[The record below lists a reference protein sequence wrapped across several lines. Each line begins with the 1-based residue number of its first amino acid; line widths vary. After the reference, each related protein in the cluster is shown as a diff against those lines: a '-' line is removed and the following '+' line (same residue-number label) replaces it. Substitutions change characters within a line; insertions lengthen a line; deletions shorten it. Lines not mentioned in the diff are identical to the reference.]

1 MATSSVIATNNTNNT
16 INAGSAATVAAAAA
30 ATAAA
35 AAAVVVTSTL
45 STRKRSYETAIVM
58 PAMEAKSQT
67 TPITTTT
74 TTTIRSTSATKAS
87 RAASSPEREL
97 KADSVVVDIVDSVD
111 IAESQ
116 TAITLR
122 DCTRTISQSD
132 ADVDD
137 GGEATSPDDTLPS
150 AASTA
155 AVDYLN
161 GSPGTATASPNASA
175 NGIKRQYVLPPPRP
189 HTPAELA
196 ALSNRQSNIS
206 SGTADLATICKPAP
220 FSGDEEAILER
231 ERCDYTKRITYQMAR
246 SGQTNRRVRVYADG
260 IYDLFHQ
267 GHARQL
273 MQAKNI
279 FPNVYLI
286 VGVCNDELTHR
297 MKGRTVMNGF
307 ERYEG
312 VRHCR
317 YVDEIV
323 QNAPWTLSDEFI
335 AENKIDFVA
344 HDDIPYVH
352 DGLDDIYGPL
362 KARGM
367 FVATERTEGVSTSD
381 IVARIVK
388 DYDLYVRRNLAR
400 GYSAKDLNVSF
411 LSEKKF
417 RLQNKMDELKSRG
430 KRELTKVKGD
440 IITKWE
446 EKSREFIDT
455 FLLLFGRERL
465 NHLWN
470 ESKGKL
476 IQALSP
482 PGSPSGSINGDDLD
496 ADANDSSDEYLEL
509 PTEYSGGS
517 SSSLNGKKKRLSLA
531 RRSYLKHSASGSFPN
546 DDDDDNDD
554 VAFDTE

>member
-1 MATSSVIATNNTNNT
+1 MS
-16 INAGSAATVAAAAA
+16 
-30 ATAAA
+30 
-35 AAAVVVTSTL
+35 
-45 STRKRSYETAIVM
+45 EQEQEQ
-58 PAMEAKSQT
+58 EA
-67 TPITTTT
+67 PP
-74 TTTIRSTSATKAS
+74 
-87 RAASSPEREL
+87 SPQMFEY
-97 KADSVVVDIVDSVD
+97 KM
-111 IAESQ
+111 
-116 TAITLR
+116 
-122 DCTRTISQSD
+122 
-132 ADVDD
+132 
-137 GGEATSPDDTLPS
+137 LPLHM
-150 AASTA
+150 
-155 AVDYLN
+155 DF
-161 GSPGTATASPNASA
+161 
-175 NGIKRQYVLPPPRP
+175 K
-189 HTPAELA
+189 EF
-196 ALSNRQSNIS
+196 
-206 SGTADLATICKPAP
+206 TICKPAP
-220 FSGDEEAILER
+220 FSCDEEAIVER
-231 ERCDYTKRITYQMAR
+231 ERCDYTNRITYQMAR
-246 SGQTNRRVRVYADG
+246 SGQTSRRVRVYADG

-323 QNAPWTLSDEFI
+323 QNAPWTLSDDFI
-335 AENKIDFVA
+335 ADNKIDFVA
-344 HDDIPYVH
+344 HDDIPYGH

-400 GYSAKDLNVSF
+400 GYSAKELNVSF

-482 PGSPSGSINGDDLD
+482 PGSPSGSVNGDDLD
-496 ADANDSSDEYLEL
+496 NDGNDSDEFLEL
-509 PTEYSGGS
+509 PAEYSGGS
-517 SSSLNGKKKRLSLA
+517 TSSLNGNKQRYSLA
-531 RRSYLKHSASGSFPN
+531 RPSYQSRSAAASSPDDY
-546 DDDDDNDD
+546 DDDDDAVYDAEFVERRSN
-554 VAFDTE
+554 